1 MKKSLLI
8 ALTVLSLVVLLTPAA
23 LADGVA
29 IRRVVVNFDFVA
41 GGEVLP
47 AGTDTIC
54 RLNGTASTDHFIV
67 VENVDGKHRAITF
80 AVPNIITSESANADV
95 IFEKAGDRYYLT
107 GVQIGGLNYTNTVP
121 KSRVR

>member
-1 MKKSLLI
+1 
-8 ALTVLSLVVLLTPAA
+8 
-23 LADGVA
+23 
-29 IRRVVVNFDFVA
+29 VNFDFVA

-47 AGTDTIC
+47 AGTYTIR

-80 AVPNIITSESANADV
+80 AVPNIITSDSANADV

-107 GVQIGGLNYTNTVP
+107 GVQIGGLNYTNSVP